1 MAAIDFPNSPT
12 SGDVFTV
19 GSRSWKW
26 NGTAWTSNNVTISA
40 TSPITYTDGDIAF
53 AGINLNALTDT
64 AVTDPA
70 TGQVL
75 IYNGTGWV
83 NTSTPTLAGK
93 LTLSSSGIE
102 FTDGT
107 QTKVGIPSIVTISQ
121 KTSSYTLSSLNERDT
136 IIEVGSTSGTTLTIP
151 AEASVNYPVGT
162 SLDIMQTGTGQV
174 TIAGASGVTV
184 NATPGLKLRSQW
196 SSATLLKRGADSWV
210 VFGDLTA

>member
-12 SGDVFTV
+12 LNEVFTA
-19 GSRSWKW
+19 GDRSWKW
-26 NGTAWTSNNVTISA
+26 NGTAWASNNVTVSA

-64 AVTDPA
+64 TVTDPA

-93 LTLSSSGIE
+93 LTLSSSGVE
-102 FTDGT
+102 FTDGI
-107 QTKVGIPSIVTISQ
+107 QTKVGIPSLTSINQQTISYQ
-121 KTSSYTLSSLNERDT
+121 PIASDKDKLIEINSSSPNTILIPDDT
-136 IIEVGSTSGTTLTIP
+136 ISFPVGSSFDVLQ
-151 AEASVNYPVGT
+151 V
-162 SLDIMQTGTGQV
+162 GTGQV
-174 TIAGASGVTV
+174 TIAGESGVTV
-184 NATPGLKLRSQW
+184 NATPGLKLRAQW
-196 SSATLLKRGADSWV
+196 SSATLLKRASNTWV